1 MSAASGVF
9 KISLLS
15 CLSCTFNAN
24 LNLELDQIWSSTTP
38 DGFCV
43 ASIKWIPNERPIR
56 AVDTSS
62 FIKSGC
68 SDFNSANSS
77 EIMNKWLTSCSPNK
91 RWRFLNSALI
101 DVKARIASS
110 PSKFV
115 IVPTKWTK
123 SLNKFAIPPPL

>member
-43 ASIKWIPNERPIR
+43 ASIK
-56 AVDTSS
+56 
-62 FIKSGC
+62 
-68 SDFNSANSS
+68 
-77 EIMNKWLTSCSPNK
+77 
-91 RWRFLNSALI
+91 
-101 DVKARIASS
+101 
-110 PSKFV
+110 
-115 IVPTKWTK
+115 
-123 SLNKFAIPPPL
+123 